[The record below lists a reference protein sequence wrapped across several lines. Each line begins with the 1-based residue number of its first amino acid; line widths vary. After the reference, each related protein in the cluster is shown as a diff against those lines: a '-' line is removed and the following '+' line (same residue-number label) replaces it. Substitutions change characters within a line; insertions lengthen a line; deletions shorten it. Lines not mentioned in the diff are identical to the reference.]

1 MGYKR
6 QNFLNKQKLYAEQLN
21 HIEDG
26 IIENE
31 ALIVAITAFVNEIL
45 DSDDEALNELS
56 EIVAYIKDNKTTIN
70 AILNDKVNV
79 TDIVNNLT
87 SDDKNKPLS
96 AAQGKALN
104 TLITALQTAVS
115 GKATTDHAS
124 TAITYGKGDGT
135 RYGHLK
141 LSDSVDSTN
150 NVSDG
155 IAATPAAV
163 KAAHDEA
170 SKKENIGTA
179 AGLINRTT
187 KVNADDTNYTTLMAR
202 GTSINSVDTT
212 PAVNGSIS
220 WKYS

>member
-31 ALIVAITAFVNEIL
+31 TLIVAITAFVNEIL
-45 DSDDEALNELS
+45 DSDDETLNELS

-104 TLITALQTAVS
+104 TLVAALQTAVN

-141 LSDSVDSTN
+141 LSDSVDSTYN
-150 NVSDG
+150 ISDG

-163 KAAHDEA
+163 NAAYDEA
-170 SKKENIGTA
+170 SKKENNGTA

-187 KVNADDTNYTTLMAR
+187 KVNADDTNYATLMAR
-202 GTSINSVDTT
+202 GISINGVDTT

>member
-1 MGYKR
+1 MGYER
-6 QNFLNKQKLYAEQLN
+6 QNFFNKQKLYAEQLN

-31 ALIVAITAFVNEIL
+31 ALIVALTAFVNEIL
-45 DSDDEALNELS
+45 DSDDETLDELS
-56 EIVAYIKDNKTTIN
+56 EIVSYIKDNKTTIN

-79 TDIVNNLT
+79 SDIVNDLT
-87 SDDKNKPLS
+87 SDETSKPLS
-96 AAQGKALN
+96 AAQGKVLN
-104 TLITALQTAVS
+104 TLIVALQTAVS

-124 TAITYGKGDGT
+124 TALTYGKGNET

-141 LSDSVDSTN
+141 LSDKTDSTSG
-150 NVSDG
+150 VSDG
-155 IAATPAAV
+155 IAATPSAV
-163 KAAHDEA
+163 RTAYNEA
-170 SKKENIGTA
+170 IKKENNGTA

-202 GTSINSVDTT
+202 GTSINNIDTT
-212 PAVNGSIS
+212 PAVNGSIA